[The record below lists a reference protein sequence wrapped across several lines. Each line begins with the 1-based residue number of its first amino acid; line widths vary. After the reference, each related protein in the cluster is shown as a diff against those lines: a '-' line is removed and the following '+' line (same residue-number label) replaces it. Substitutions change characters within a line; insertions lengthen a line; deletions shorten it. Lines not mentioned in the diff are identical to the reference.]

1 MREEQHQILRLL
13 GQLPA
18 RLTAEQAAWVLNC
31 HPSDVPILVA
41 ARLLKPLGNPSP
53 YNVKFFAASELL
65 EQGEDRAWLAK
76 VTNALNQHW
85 QKRNAAKRNRP
96 GNGSRNGYLMPVSLS
111 SVADVS

>member
-1 MREEQHQILRLL
+1 MRLL

-31 HPSDVPILVA
+31 QPHDVPILVT
-41 ARLLKPLGNPSP
+41 ARFLKPLGNPSP

-65 EQGEDRAWLAK
+65 EQVEDRAWLAK

-85 QKRNAAKRNRP
+85 QRKNAAKENGAASGS
-96 GNGSRNGYLMPVSLS
+96 GNDSISLAVRNG
-111 SVADVS
+111 

>member
-1 MREEQHQILRLL
+1 LRLL

-31 HPSDVPILVA
+31 QPHDMPILVA

-65 EQGEDRAWLAK
+65 DQIQDRTWLAK
-76 VTNALNQHW
+76 VTNALNLHW
-85 QKRNAAKRNRP
+85 QKKNAAKKNRRINGLPNGHVTAFEDDRNERD
-96 GNGSRNGYLMPVSLS
+96 NS
-111 SVADVS
+111 STVDR